1 MQVYNIWYKSLYMYD
16 LQKPVQ
22 AADWLSSDCLVVAT
36 SDERKHELLEL
47 SLPAQ
52 VCVQEDS
59 SGLTKDR
66 DFQVVNGGFTDSSII
81 SLHHLRQARKVLACV
96 RGDNSVETWQ
106 LGSED
111 GNLIEKIGVLCSK
124 KPTCHP
130 SQLCDPWRIIFIQC
144 FCPHVQPPC
153 SALCSVMNNTQYLSP
168 LSSHPSQLCVLW
180 RIIFIQCFCP
190 HVQPPCSALCSMMNN
205 TQYLSPLSSHPSQ
218 LCVLWRIIFIQC
230 FCPHVQPPCSA
241 LCSMMNNTRYLSPLS
256 SHPSQ
261 LCVLWRIIFIQCFCP
276 HVQPPCSALCSMMN
290 NTQYLSPL
298 SSHPSQLCVLDDS
311 CLVFGSDLSSLSVA
325 DINTQQTVAHIQDC
339 QRDIIISNMLQQDR
353 CVLTS
358 GRTSG
363 ELFLLDPRSHTIAV
377 EQVLDKTS
385 AQQVSDK
392 TSARQVSDKTSAQQV
407 SDACPRR
414 DTWTLCED
422 KSKAV
427 VLQMC
432 SSGVMRVRDCRN
444 LKHCVKSVQ
453 TKLQAVE
460 PGEITLSSCP
470 TNADLVAVTGF
481 DGCVQIY
488 DRSKWGDA
496 DVVTPVFVH
505 QGHIADREDPSQ
517 VIVTSQHLWY
527 PWKQGTLLSAASDG
541 GLHIFQPV
549 L

>member
-1 MQVYNIWYKSLYMYD
+1 MEMEEDWLFDSIRKYKSLYMYD

-66 DFQVVNGGFTDSSII
+66 DFQVVNGGFTDSSIT

-111 GNLIEKIGVLCSK
+111 GNLIDKIGVLCSK

-130 SQLCDPWRIIFIQC
+130 SQLC
-144 FCPHVQPPC
+144 
-153 SALCSVMNNTQYLSP
+153 
-168 LSSHPSQLCVLW
+168 
-180 RIIFIQCFCP
+180 
-190 HVQPPCSALCSMMNN
+190 
-205 TQYLSPLSSHPSQ
+205 
-218 LCVLWRIIFIQC
+218 
-230 FCPHVQPPCSA
+230 
-241 LCSMMNNTRYLSPLS
+241 
-256 SHPSQ
+256 
-261 LCVLWRIIFIQCFCP
+261 
-276 HVQPPCSALCSMMN
+276 
-290 NTQYLSPL
+290 
-298 SSHPSQLCVLDDS
+298 VLDDS
-311 CLVFGSDLSSLSVA
+311 CLVFGSHLSSLSVA

-363 ELFLLDPRSHTIAV
+363 ELFLLDPRSHTITV

-385 AQQVSDK
+385 A
-392 TSARQVSDKTSAQQV
+392 RQV
-407 SDACPRR
+407 SDACPSR
-414 DTWTLCED
+414 DTWTLCKD